1 MTEFIKNN
9 RVYRQ
14 YPCFFP
20 LKIQNKY
27 ISENNASIR
36 LRRWTKKLNTD
47 LTEVTDLAFSLIF
60 LGGERY
66 WIYLWIS
73 VDS

>member
-14 YPCFFP
+14 YPCFFQM
-20 LKIQNKY
+20 KMQNKY

-36 LRRWTKKLNTD
+36 LRRWTK
-47 LTEVTDLAFSLIF
+47 I
-60 LGGERY
+60 
-66 WIYLWIS
+66 
-73 VDS
+73 